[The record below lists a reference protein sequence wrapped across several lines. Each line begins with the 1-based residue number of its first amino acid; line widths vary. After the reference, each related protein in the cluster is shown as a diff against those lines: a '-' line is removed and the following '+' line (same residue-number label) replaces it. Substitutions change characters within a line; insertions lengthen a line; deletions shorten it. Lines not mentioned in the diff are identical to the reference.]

1 MKSYRHSAQENLG
14 WVGGILFL
22 KSPVAAYYSILAGPK
37 KKKERKQSK
46 ETKLPNR
53 FGCSCRVERSQRQLI
68 SASCNLGILLS
79 KRSSFQC
86 YPILSAAAFESTV
99 FGLSRLHGNRLDT
112 LPCPPPSD
120 LSVATGKGRGSTWLS
135 CQIVTELRNFLWA
148 RIAQNFCWSLTHD
161 EFDTRAAPSA
171 TASAFS
177 GSGSRRALPP
187 NL

>member
-1 MKSYRHSAQENLG
+1 M
-14 WVGGILFL
+14 
-22 KSPVAAYYSILAGPK
+22 
-37 KKKERKQSK
+37 
-46 ETKLPNR
+46 PNR
-53 FGCSCRVERSQRQLI
+53 FGCSCRLERSQRQLI

-86 YPILSAAAFESTV
+86 YPILSAATFESTV
-99 FGLSRLHGNRLDT
+99 FGLSRLHGNRLDP

-148 RIAQNFCWSLTHD
+148 RIAQNFCWSLTRG
-161 EFDTRAAPSA
+161 EFDTRAHLRLPLL
-171 TASAFS
+171 S

-187 NL
+187 NPSAPTLAVKGRESQIKLSLAPFLSQFRQSQLSLDAF